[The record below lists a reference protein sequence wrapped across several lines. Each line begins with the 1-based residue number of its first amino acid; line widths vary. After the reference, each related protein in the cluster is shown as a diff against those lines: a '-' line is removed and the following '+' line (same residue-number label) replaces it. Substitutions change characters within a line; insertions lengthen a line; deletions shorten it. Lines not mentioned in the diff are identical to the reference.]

1 MNIPRLAIK
10 NSAFTLTVFFLLTVF
25 GIYSYLKMPRTENPS
40 VYVPGGSIVV
50 VYPGAGPRDM
60 EQLIALPLEESVNEL
75 DDIRRIETEIRN
87 GIAIIS
93 VEFSYNTDPKKK
105 YDELVRQVNS
115 TRSRLPEGITRLDIV
130 EWTSS
135 DVAIL
140 QLAFF
145 SDSAS
150 YRLLETQADEL
161 KKMLERL
168 PGVKKVEID
177 GEQRQ
182 EIRILPD
189 PVKMARM
196 HISFDQVADVIRSNN
211 ANIPGGEMVVDGK
224 RFNLQSSGS
233 YADLDEIRNTVVQSW
248 QGRVIYLRDIAQ
260 VMLTTQDPEYLARY
274 KGHRAVWLTVMQ
286 KDDYNIFDLK
296 KALQPLVEEFRQ
308 GLPEHVTLAV
318 VFDQSVWVKHRI
330 GGFLSNL
337 LQGIVLVSLVILLAM
352 GLRSSLIV
360 ALAIPLSLIIGVGF
374 LDLSGYG
381 LQQVSIGALVVAL
394 GMLVD
399 NSIVVTENINRLIR
413 EGYDA
418 GRASQEG
425 ASSIAWPV
433 VTATLTTLLA
443 FIPIAMMPEKAGD
456 FIRSLPLTILYTLT
470 ASLLIS
476 LTLTPLVTSRAFR
489 NTGKI
494 RKKRNFFYDLLQHL
508 IDGPYE
514 KTLHYVLQHKGLTL
528 GLVALIF
535 LASLGLFPFIGLS
548 FFPPAEMPDFMVR
561 VKMPSNASIYETDK
575 VVRYV
580 ESVLDTMPHVE
591 KYAANTGHGNPRIYY
606 NLFPKNYAKDFGEIY
621 VHLDSYDHQVYEQTV
636 ATLRRTF
643 AAYPFANIHIKEY
656 EQGVPVKAPVMIYVY
671 GKDFDR
677 LRSMAGRVE
686 RIVRSTAGA
695 LNVENMVKINR
706 TDIRFRIN
714 KDKALALG
722 VPVVEIDKTL
732 RTAVNGTTVS
742 YFRDK
747 QGKEY
752 PIIVRIPRDSL
763 LRLSDLDRLYV
774 KSLSGHFIPLRGL
787 AQPELRSDP
796 GLITRYNLQRSILIT
811 ADVEKGYALDDV
823 MDPVLAQLDSL
834 DFPFGYGYKIA
845 GELENRNESFGGM
858 SEAGIIALIAIF
870 AVLVLQFRSFRQP
883 LIIFVAIP
891 LAVTGS
897 LWALFLTGYSFSF
910 MSFVGLVSLVGI
922 VVNNSIILVDYS
934 NILRRQGINTR
945 EAVIRAGKI
954 RFTPIILTAF
964 TTIGGLLPLTL
975 KGGLIWA
982 PMGWTIIGGLLV
994 STMLTLIVVP
1004 VLYQIFTES

>member
-1 MNIPRLAIK
+1 M
-10 NSAFTLTVFFLLTVF
+10 
-25 GIYSYLKMPRTENPS
+25 
-40 VYVPGGSIVV
+40 
-50 VYPGAGPRDM
+50 
-60 EQLIALPLEESVNEL
+60 
-75 DDIRRIETEIRN
+75 
-87 GIAIIS
+87 
-93 VEFSYNTDPKKK
+93 
-105 YDELVRQVNS
+105 RQVNS
-115 TRSRLPEGITRLDIV
+115 TRSRLPEGITRLDII

-150 YRLLETQADEL
+150 YRLLENQADEL
-161 KKMLERL
+161 KKMIERL

-182 EIRILPD
+182 ELRILPD

-224 RFNLQSSGS
+224 RFNLQTSGS
-233 YADLDEIRNTVVQSW
+233 YSDLDEIRNTVVQSW
-248 QGRVIYLRDIAQ
+248 QGRVIYLRDVAR
-260 VMLTTQDPEYLARY
+260 VVLTTQDPEYLARY

-296 KALQPLVEEFRQ
+296 KELHPLVEKFRQ
-308 GLPEHVTLAV
+308 GLPDHVTLAV

-330 GGFLSNL
+330 GGFLNNL

-360 ALAIPLSLIIGVGF
+360 ALAIPLSLVIGVGF

-418 GRASQEG
+418 GRASEEG

-494 RKKRNFFYDLLQHL
+494 RKKRSFFYDLLQHL
-508 IDGPYE
+508 IEGPYE

-535 LASLGLFPFIGLS
+535 LASLGLFPLIGLS

-561 VKMPSNASIYETDK
+561 VKMPSNASIYETDDI
-575 VVRYV
+575 VRYV
-580 ESVLDTMPHVE
+580 ETVLDTMPHVE

-621 VHLDSYDHQVYEQTV
+621 VHLDSYDHRVYEQTV
-636 ATLRRTF
+636 ATLRRIF
-643 AAYPFANIHIKEY
+643 SAYPFANIHIKEY

-686 RIVRSTAGA
+686 RIVRNTPGA
-695 LNVENMVKINR
+695 INVENMVKINR

-752 PIIVRIPRDSL
+752 PIIVRMPRDSL

-811 ADVEKGYALDDV
+811 ADVEKAYTLDDV
-823 MDPVLAQLDSL
+823 MDPVIAQLDSL

-934 NILRRQGINTR
+934 NILRRKGISTR

-994 STMLTLIVVP
+994 STLLTLIVVP
-1004 VLYQIFTES
+1004 VLYLIFTES

>member
-25 GIYSYLKMPRTENPS
+25 GVYSYLTMPRTENPS
-40 VYVPGGSIVV
+40 IYVPGGSIVV

-60 EQLIALPLEESVNEL
+60 EQLIALPLEEAVNEL
-75 DDIRRIETEIRN
+75 DDIRKIETEIRN
-87 GIAIIS
+87 GIAIIG
-93 VEFSYNTDPKKK
+93 VEFSYDTDPREK

-115 TRSRLPEGITRLDIV
+115 TRSRLPEGITRLDII

-135 DVAIL
+135 DVAIM

-150 YRLLETQADEL
+150 WRLLENQADEL
-161 KKMLERL
+161 KKMIERVE
-168 PGVKKVEID
+168 GVKKVEIA
-177 GEQRQ
+177 GEQKQ
-182 EIRILPD
+182 EIQILPD
-189 PVKMARM
+189 PVKMAHS

-211 ANIPGGEMVVDGK
+211 ANIPGGEMVIDGR
-224 RFNLQSSGS
+224 RFNLQTSGS
-233 YADLDEIRNTVVQSW
+233 YRDLDEIRNTVVQSW
-248 QGRVIYLRDIAQ
+248 QGHVVYLRDIAQ
-260 VMLTTQDPEYLARY
+260 VRLTPHDPAYLARY
-274 KGHRAVWLTVMQ
+274 KGHRAVWVNVMQ
-286 KDDYNIFDLK
+286 KDDYNIFDVRQ
-296 KALQPLVEEFRQ
+296 ALEPLLQDFRR
-308 GLPEHVTLAV
+308 GLPAGIELAV
-318 VFDQSVWVKHRI
+318 VFDQSVWVRHRI
-330 GGFLSNL
+330 GGFINNL
-337 LQGIVLVSLVILLAM
+337 LQGILLVSIVMLLAM

-360 ALAIPLSLIIGVGF
+360 ALAIPLSLVIGIGF

-399 NSIVVTENINRLIR
+399 NSIVVTENINRLIH

-418 GRASQEG
+418 ERASAEG
-425 ASSIAWPV
+425 VSSIAWPV

-470 ASLLIS
+470 ASLLIA
-476 LTLTPLVTSRAFR
+476 LTLTPLVTSHAFR
-489 NTGKI
+489 NTAKI
-494 RKKRNFFYDLLQHL
+494 RGRERRFKKILDRL
-508 IDGPYE
+508 IEGPYQ
-514 KTLHYVLQHKGLTL
+514 KTLDYVLHHKGLTL
-528 GLVALIF
+528 GIVALVF
-535 LASLGLFPFIGLS
+535 VTSLGLFPLIGLS

-561 VKMPSNASIYETDK
+561 VKMPANASLGETDR

-580 ESVLDTMPHVE
+580 ERVLDTLPAVE

-621 VHLDSYDHQVYEQTV
+621 VHLNSYDHKVYEQTV

-643 AAYPFANIHIKEY
+643 AGYPFANIHIKEY
-656 EQGVPVKAPVMIYVY
+656 DQGVPVKAPVMIYVY

-677 LRSMAGRVE
+677 LRTLAGEVE
-686 RIVRSTAGA
+686 RIVRSTPGA
-695 LNVENMVKINR
+695 INVENMVKLNR

-722 VPVVEIDKTL
+722 VPVVEIDKTI

-742 YFRDK
+742 YFRDRR
-747 QGKEY
+747 GKEY
-752 PIIVRIPRDSL
+752 PIVVRMPRDSV
-763 LRLSDLDRLYV
+763 LRLSALDRLYV
-774 KSLSGHFIPLRGL
+774 KSLSGHFIPLREL
-787 AQPELRSDP
+787 ARPELRSDP
-796 GLITRYNLQRSILIT
+796 GLITRYNMQRSILIT
-811 ADVEKGYALDDV
+811 ADLEKGYSLDDV
-823 MDPVLAQLDSL
+823 MKPVTEQLNSL
-834 DFPFGYGYKIA
+834 NFPFGYGYKIA

-910 MSFVGLVSLVGI
+910 MSFVGLVSLIGI

-934 NILRRQGINTR
+934 NALRKEGMSTY
-945 EAVIRAGKI
+945 EAVIVAGKV
-954 RFTPIILTAF
+954 RFTPILLTAF

-975 KGGLIWA
+975 RGGLIWA

-994 STMLTLIVVP
+994 STLLTLIVVP
-1004 VLYQIFTES
+1004 VLYLIFTES